1 MLNRCIIDQSKKYY
15 TYMPKAYSYTRF
27 SSEKQG
33 RGDSLRRQTEKA
45 ALFVI
50 KRQDLGLELDTTQNI
65 SDPAMSAY
73 RGTHLKRGALAA
85 FINAVE
91 NGTIE
96 EGSYLLI
103 ESFDRLSRQSSHESM
118 SLLLNLVSNGV
129 TVVTLNDERIFNE
142 DTIGGVDGP
151 FALMQSLVSM
161 ARAHEESVTKGIRVK
176 AAWDRKILRIA
187 DGVQLT
193 KRVPFWL
200 TADRKEIPEKVGLV
214 REIFR
219 LHGSGIGSTQIAR
232 ELNANGIKTP
242 TRRGLWQQSTI
253 RILTTVDGTDH
264 PDYFPQ
270 IIDEETWLAA
280 NAMTGSG
287 QATKAASKPKPLAG
301 VIKCKCGASM
311 RHQGRT
317 GRIKKDGTR
326 NQWHYFI
333 CAKATV
339 GGKCP
344 FISIPQ
350 EKILSRLAQEI
361 KNIYS
366 YAIAWTGETPAL
378 EAKKIALELAKEDL
392 EQSFAFYKTM
402 KSANARARTIEA
414 EKAVIDLEKQVDELS
429 SMANDAG
436 NNLIRTLLESPRVN
450 DNVWWRQFAKK
461 IVVDTIEMR
470 LTIHFHNGQ
479 IYELYVDPE
488 MFDHDQNIVNGATL
502 TDLINFDPS
511 GDDI

>member
-1 MLNRCIIDQSKKYY
+1 
-15 TYMPKAYSYTRF
+15 
-27 SSEKQG
+27 
-33 RGDSLRRQTEKA
+33 
-45 ALFVI
+45 
-50 KRQDLGLELDTTQNI
+50 LDTTQNI

-253 RILTTVDGTDH
+253 RKLITGKHVLGILTTVDGTDH

>member
-1 MLNRCIIDQSKKYY
+1 
-15 TYMPKAYSYTRF
+15 MPKAYSYTRF

-45 ALFVI
+45 AQFVI
-50 KRQDLGLELDTTQNI
+50 KRQDLGLELDTTRNI

-85 FINAVE
+85 FITAVE

-103 ESFDRLSRQSSHESM
+103 ESFDRLSRQSSHESLT
-118 SLLLNLVSNGV
+118 LLLNLVRSGV
-129 TVVTLNDERIFNE
+129 TLVTLNDERIYNE
-142 DTIGGVDGP
+142 ETISGVDGT
-151 FALMQSLVSM
+151 FTLMQSLVSM

-176 AAWDRKILRIA
+176 AAWDRKLLRIA

-200 TADRKEIPEKVGLV
+200 QTDRKVIPEKVLLV
-214 REIFR
+214 KEIFR
-219 LHGSGIGSTQIAR
+219 MHGAGIGGTKIAK
-232 ELNANGIKTP
+232 ELNAIGVKTP
-242 TRRGLWQQSTI
+242 TGRGLWQQSTI
-253 RILTTVDGTDH
+253 RKLITGKHVLGILTTADGTDH
-264 PDYFPQ
+264 LDYFPQ

-326 NQWHYFI
+326 NQWRYFI
-333 CAKATV
+333 CAKAAV

-350 EKILSRLAQEI
+350 DTVLSRLAQEI

-366 YAIAWTGETPAL
+366 YAIAWTGETPTL
-378 EAKKIALELAKEDL
+378 EARKLALQLAREDL
-392 EQSFAFYKTM
+392 EQSFELYKIV
-402 KSANARARTIEA
+402 KSVNARARTIEA
-414 EKAVIDLEKQVDELS
+414 EKTVADLEKQVEELS

-436 NNLIRTLLESPRVN
+436 NNLIRTLLESPRVS
-450 DNVWWRQFAKK
+450 DNVW
-461 IVVDTIEMR
+461 
-470 LTIHFHNGQ
+470 
-479 IYELYVDPE
+479 
-488 MFDHDQNIVNGATL
+488 
-502 TDLINFDPS
+502 
-511 GDDI
+511 

>member
-1 MLNRCIIDQSKKYY
+1 
-15 TYMPKAYSYTRF
+15 MPKAYSYTRF

-45 ALFVI
+45 AQFVI
-50 KRQDLGLELDTTQNI
+50 KRQDLGLELDTTRNI

-85 FINAVE
+85 FITAVE
-91 NGTIE
+91 NGAIE

-103 ESFDRLSRQSSHESM
+103 ESFDRLSRQSSHESLT
-118 SLLLNLVSNGV
+118 LLLNLVRSGV
-129 TVVTLNDERIFNE
+129 TVVTLNDERIYNE
-142 DTIGGVDGP
+142 ETIGGVDGT
-151 FALMQSLVSM
+151 FTLMQSLVSM

-176 AAWDRKILRIA
+176 AAWDRKLLRIA

-200 TADRKEIPEKVGLV
+200 RTDRREIPERVKLV

-232 ELNANGIKTP
+232 ELNANEIKTP
-242 TRRGLWQQSTI
+242 TGRGLWQQSTI
-253 RILTTVDGTDH
+253 RKLITGKHVLGILTTADGTDH
-264 PDYFPQ
+264 PEYFPQ
-270 IIDEETWLAA
+270 IIDEEAWLAA

-287 QATKAASKPKPLAG
+287 QATKAANKPKPLAG

-317 GRIKKDGTR
+317 GRVKKDGTR

-366 YAIAWTGETPAL
+366 YAIAWTGETPTL
-378 EAKKIALELAKEDL
+378 EAKKMALELAKKDL
-392 EQSFAFYKTM
+392 EQSFEFYKLV
-402 KSANARARTIEA
+402 KSVNARARTIET
-414 EKAVIDLEKQVDELS
+414 EKTVTNLGKQVDELS

-450 DNVWWRQFAKK
+450 DNVWWRQLAKK

-470 LTIHFHNGQ
+470 LNIHFHNGQ
-479 IYELYVDPE
+479 IYDFYIDPKKY
-488 MFDHDQNIVNGATL
+488 DHHEDIVNGASL
-502 TDLINFDPS
+502 TDLMNFDPS